1 VARLESGDLLING
14 FDWHRLE
21 ELGPIVAGRELG
33 RREVDEITVFE
44 SHGLALEDLACAV
57 QVLRR
62 AWELGIGAE
71 LPV

>member
-1 VARLESGDLLING
+1 
-14 FDWHRLE
+14 
-21 ELGPIVAGRELG
+21 LG